1 MLKMTGLI
9 SKSTLIGAALGSLFV
24 VESASAQQMGKNGYS
39 FPVRNPSL
47 AAQFQFQRMNGGAVA
62 GSSAAGLGVLNQFV
76 TTYSSNST
84 SIGNMNTVN
93 QNLSE
98 GSQGTVGQ
106 TTDQQS
112 TGNQGSKADT
122 QATVDNSIVST
133 DAAAEAAS
141 GQSSVSDATSDPAE
155 ATTTTSTK
163 TTKTAE

>member
-1 MLKMTGLI
+1 MLKMTRLI
-9 SKSTLIGAALGSLFV
+9 SKSIVFGAALGSVFA
-24 VESASAQQMGKNGYS
+24 VESASAQVMGRNGYS
-39 FPVRNPSL
+39 FPARNPSL
-47 AAQFQFQRMNGGAVA
+47 AAQFQFQRQNGGAVA
-62 GSSAAGLGVLNQFV
+62 GSSAAGLGALNQFV

-112 TGNQGSKADT
+112 TGNQGSQADT

-133 DAAAEAAS
+133 EAVAETAS
-141 GQSSVSDATSDPAE
+141 GQASASPAASDS
-155 ATTTTSTK
+155 ATTTTTTTT
-163 TTKTAE
+163 TTKPAD